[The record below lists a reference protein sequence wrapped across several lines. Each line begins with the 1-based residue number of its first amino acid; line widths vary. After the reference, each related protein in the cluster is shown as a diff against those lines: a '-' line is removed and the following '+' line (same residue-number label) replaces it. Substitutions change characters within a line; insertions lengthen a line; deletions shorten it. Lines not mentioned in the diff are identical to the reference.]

1 MRQPRFCNFFAS
13 TLALYDMRK
22 VTVTVSNILLPK
34 SKAVRLRFPSLVWGG
49 PFSSFFQPKWTMAL
63 KKRLYCHQKR
73 QTFYPVRLCLWCPAS
88 QDKVKWDKVS
98 QSHQR
103 QALKQGTFKYLTCS
117 NRLIVCSSLL
127 QLWTSSPAID
137 PVRSLPHTPWR
148 CRHVPCVA
156 AVANQMNQMNWCRYW
171 IEDMECLKC
180 DKTYFATKSLV
191 GFFWSLRTLAHAQMQ
206 TCPRIFNPNIFLWV
220 SFEGSKLL
228 NLLKTSGADA
238 NCLYNPNP
246 NAQAETSGALLSA
259 VASVSQLDSVRF
271 RGLGRIGYIS
281 TYWYIYIYT
290 IIYIHWYLEI
300 CGKFMQIQGVTCD
313 LIVVLCYM
321 NSSGQ
326 YCR

>member
-13 TLALYDMRK
+13 TL
-22 VTVTVSNILLPK
+22 SNICFHLCLIWHEESHCDSFEHTATK
-34 SKAVRLRFPSLVWGG
+34 EYSKAVRLRLPSLVWGG

-73 QTFYPVRLCLWCPAS
+73 QTFYPVRLCLGCPAS
-88 QDKVKWDKVS
+88 QDKVKWDEVS

-103 QALKQGTFKYLTCS
+103 QAIKQGTFKYLTCS
-117 NRLIVCSSLL
+117 NRLIVYSSLL

-156 AVANQMNQMNWCRYW
+156 AVANQMNWCRYW

-281 TYWYIYIYT
+281 TYW
-290 IIYIHWYLEI
+290 
-300 CGKFMQIQGVTCD
+300 
-313 LIVVLCYM
+313 
-321 NSSGQ
+321 
-326 YCR
+326 

>member
-1 MRQPRFCNFFAS
+1 MDLFH
-13 TLALYDMRK
+13 
-22 VTVTVSNILLPK
+22 
-34 SKAVRLRFPSLVWGG
+34 
-49 PFSSFFQPKWTMAL
+49 PFSSQSGRWHW

-73 QTFYPVRLCLWCPAS
+73 QTFYPVRLCLCLLCPAS

-103 QALKQGTFKYLTCS
+103 QAVKQGTFKYLTCS
-117 NRLIVCSSLL
+117 NRLIVYSSLL

-156 AVANQMNQMNWCRYW
+156 AVANQMNWCRYW
-171 IEDMECLKC
+171 IEHIECLKC

-191 GFFWSLRTLAHAQMQ
+191 GLFWSLRTLAHAQMQ

-238 NCLYNPNP
+238 NCSTRIPTPRQRQVVLF
-246 NAQAETSGALLSA
+246 
-259 VASVSQLDSVRF
+259 SQQLPQSRSWIRSDSVD
-271 RGLGRIGYIS
+271 
-281 TYWYIYIYT
+281 W
-290 IIYIHWYLEI
+290 
-300 CGKFMQIQGVTCD
+300 
-313 LIVVLCYM
+313 VVLDILVLIDIHSFIDIWRYVA
-321 NSSGQ
+321 NSCKFRVSPVTLL
-326 YCR
+326 